1 MMSVREH
8 QAQVI
13 QPLVITP
20 SPSPGE
26 SLPGFILRT
35 AERNGYG
42 SPMKLLHY
50 AGMDDNEARSVRP
63 PLEKL
68 APLFGKSAAE
78 LKAAGLDSQEANHAG
93 RHLQIMGHSIPSM
106 FTRSKHA
113 SVCLECVRE
122 NGYIDGYHELKYAV
136 ACPAH
141 QVRTVRNCA
150 ACHKPLSWHREGLTK
165 CSCGADIIQTDPEK
179 ITNPAVLTLL
189 AILYA
194 KLMRQP
200 LNQEQIGKCG
210 FPVEALEQLSIQ
222 TLLSM
227 IYRFGLFNGVQ
238 DAEADIDFMAVE
250 TAADA
255 LSDWPHRFHDYL
267 SEVHAPNANLK
278 ASGLRGQFNSFY
290 ESFFKNID
298 QDQELQF
305 MRDAFV
311 AFGQQHWQQASVH
324 PKLSP
329 VIAGQTMGMQQLA
342 TQLGVQ
348 PSTLRKMIED
358 KVINVEINEL
368 NATRK
373 LVKLAEQQP
382 FEFASGKR
390 IGLKEAAHRLDIPV
404 EVLRAYRSHG
414 YYEARYFAP
423 MHMFHERD
431 VEVLRQ
437 RLMQGMQFKVPFL
450 VGKHHITLAQVMR
463 LKITSE
469 MKAMWLNAV
478 SKRQI
483 LALGT
488 TSSLPSGLVF
498 DARGVKSY
506 LENMRQALQNTL
518 SLNEV
523 QSELKVDRFT
533 LFALVKHGLLEKT
546 HLQGLGLR
554 ITENSFNHF
563 NDSMIA
569 CCQVASLKNTTQ
581 KAVLAL
587 CKQMRIPVIQIA
599 SSSHLS
605 RITCWI
611 LRVQLNLLGVND
623 GTQQLLAA

>member
-1 MMSVREH
+1 MKITSEH
-8 QAQVI
+8 QAQAI

-35 AERNGYG
+35 AERNGYE

-50 AGMDDNEARSVRP
+50 AGMDDNEARSARP
-63 PLEKL
+63 SLEKL
-68 APLFGKSAAE
+68 APLFGKTAE
-78 LKAAGLDSQEANHAG
+78 DLKAAGLDTISQFKG
-93 RHLQIMGHSIPSM
+93 RYVQIMGHSIPSM
-106 FTRSKHA
+106 FTSCKHA
-113 SVCLECVRE
+113 GVCLECIE
-122 NGYIDGYHELKYAV
+122 EHGYIDGFHELKYAV

-141 QVRTVRNCA
+141 QVRTVRGCA

-165 CSCGADIIQTDPEK
+165 CSCGADIIQTDPERV
-179 ITNPAVLTLL
+179 TNPAVLTLL

-200 LNQEQIGKCG
+200 LDQAQMVKCG
-210 FPVEALEQLSIQ
+210 FPVEAMEQLSIQ

-227 IYRFGLFNGVQ
+227 IYRFGLFNVEQ
-238 DAEADIDFMAVE
+238 AADTDAEFLAVE
-250 TAADA
+250 AAADA

-290 ESFFKNID
+290 ESFFKNIN

-311 AFGQQHWQQASVH
+311 EFGQQHWQQASVH

-329 VIAGQTMGMQQLA
+329 VIAGQSMGMNQLA
-342 TQLGVQ
+342 GLLGVQ

-382 FEFASGKR
+382 FEFALGR
-390 IGLKEAAHRLDIPV
+390 RLGLKEAAQRLDIPV
-404 EVLRAYRSHG
+404 EVMRAYRSHG
-414 YYEARYFAP
+414 YYEAKYFAP

-431 VEVLRQ
+431 VEILRQ

-450 VGKHHITLAQVMR
+450 TGKHHITLGQVMR

-469 MKAMWLNAV
+469 MKAMWLSAV

-483 LALGT
+483 LTVGTVSALPG
-488 TSSLPSGLVF
+488 GLVF
-498 DARGVKSY
+498 DARGVKNY
-506 LENMRQALQNTL
+506 LENIKQALQNTV
-518 SLNEV
+518 SFNEV
-523 QSELKVDRFT
+523 QSELEIDRST

-546 HLQGLGLR
+546 YLQGLGLR

-581 KAVLAL
+581 KVVLTL
-587 CKQMRIPVIQIA
+587 CKQMRIPIIQIA
-599 SSSHLS
+599 SRSHLG
-605 RITCWI
+605 RMICWI
-611 LRVQLNLLGVND
+611 PRFSLNLLGVND

>member
-1 MMSVREH
+1 MTSVREH
-8 QAQVI
+8 QAQAV

-20 SPSPGE
+20 SPFTGE

-35 AERNGYG
+35 AERNGY

-50 AGMDDNEARSVRP
+50 AGMDDNEARSARP
-63 PLEKL
+63 SLKKL

-78 LKAAGLDSQEANHAG
+78 LKAAGLDSQEAKHTG

-113 SVCLECVRE
+113 SACLECVRE
-122 NGYIDGYHELKYAV
+122 YGYIDGFHELKYAV
-136 ACPAH
+136 ACPEH
-141 QVRTVRNCA
+141 RIRTVRNCV
-150 ACHKPLSWHREGLTK
+150 ACHKPLSWHREGMTK
-165 CSCGADIIQTDPEK
+165 CSCGADIIQTDAEK
-179 ITNPAVLTLL
+179 ITNSAVLTLL
-189 AILYA
+189 GILYA

-200 LNQEQIGKCG
+200 LNQEQMDGCG
-210 FPVEALEQLSIQ
+210 FPVEAMEQLSIQ
-222 TLLSM
+222 ALLSI
-227 IYRFGLFNGVQ
+227 IYRFGLFSGVKA
-238 DAEADIDFMAVE
+238 AEADIDLIAVE
-250 TAADA
+250 TAADV

-267 SEVHAPNANLK
+267 FKVHAPNANLK
-278 ASGLRGQFNSFY
+278 VSGLRGQFNSFY

-311 AFGQQHWQQASVH
+311 EFGQQHWQQASVH

-329 VIAGQTMGMQQLA
+329 GIAGHTMGMQQLA
-342 TQLGVQ
+342 TRLGVQ

-382 FEFASGKR
+382 FEFALGR
-390 IGLKEAAHRLDIPV
+390 RFGLKETAQRLDIPV
-404 EVLRAYRSHG
+404 EVMRAYRSHG
-414 YYEARYFAP
+414 YYQARYFAP

-431 VEVLRQ
+431 VEELQR
-437 RLMQGMQFKVPFL
+437 RLMQGRQFKVPFL
-450 VGKHHITLAQVMR
+450 ISRHHITLSQVMR

-483 LALGT
+483 QAVGT
-488 TSSLPSGLVF
+488 VSALPSGLVF
-498 DARGVKSY
+498 DSRNVKSY
-506 LENMRQALQNTL
+506 LENIRLSLQNTL
-518 SLNEV
+518 SLNDV
-523 QSELKVDRFT
+523 QSELQIDCST
-533 LFALVKHGLLEKT
+533 LFALVKQGLLEKSC
-546 HLQGLGLR
+546 LQGLGLR
-554 ITENSFNHF
+554 ITEASLNHF
-563 NDSMIA
+563 NESMIA
-569 CCQVASLKNTTQ
+569 CRQVASLKNITQ
-581 KAVLAL
+581 KAVLKL
-587 CKQMRIPVIQIA
+587 CRQMRIPVIQIA
-599 SSSHLS
+599 SRGHLN

-611 LRVQLNLLGVND
+611 PRFQLNLLGISDV
-623 GTQQLLAA
+623 TQQQLAA